1 LAITTRARA
10 VTDEAV
16 ALTISRMR
24 TVGER

>member
-16 ALTISRMR
+16 ALTMSRMR
-24 TVGER
+24 TVPER